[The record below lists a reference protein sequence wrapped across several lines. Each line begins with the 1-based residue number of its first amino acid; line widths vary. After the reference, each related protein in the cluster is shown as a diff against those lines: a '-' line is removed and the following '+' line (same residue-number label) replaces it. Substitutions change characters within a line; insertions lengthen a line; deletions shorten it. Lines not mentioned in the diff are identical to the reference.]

1 MQQVCLELVEEDSR
15 LIFMSINVHFLASR
29 EIYIPSVKK
38 TEVQEIYFEQAWQTS
53 TKETMTIK
61 SSDNPIQAYT
71 DWVLAR
77 NLTETINIYE
87 EDDYFCDN
95 PIGTKIHNYS
105 EEHIEVFENWLSL
118 CKENGYS
125 VIIECW

>member
-1 MQQVCLELVEEDSR
+1 
-15 LIFMSINVHFLASR
+15 MSTNIHFLASR
-29 EIYIPSVKK
+29 EIYIPFLNK
-38 TEVQEIYFEQAWQTS
+38 TEVQEIYFEQVWQTS
-53 TKETMTIK
+53 TKETMMIQ

-71 DWVLAR
+71 DWILTK
-77 NLTETINIYE
+77 NLTDEINVYE

-105 EEHIEVFENWLSL
+105 EEHIEEFNKWLFW

-125 VIIECW
+125 VTVECW